1 MPGDV
6 WENRSFSLGAEQDL
20 ICYSS
25 YQRELN
31 RLYVIA
37 SPILKYLFI
46 NWSTSRNE
54 GRSPESPHLDL
65 MYQTQIRLEEWRAAL
80 PRHLAFDFDHDIS
93 LNATAAVKAHRL
105 QALSLQLTFDHL
117 ILFSHR
123 PLLAKQVQD
132 LSRKERREH
141 VSPSQPAPFDT
152 SPTRSAE
159 QVMSDRISSSPAEW
173 WRAALRTSRVT
184 QLPLVAQLA
193 TDGHLVAFLGINLL
207 NAAIV
212 LIVCALTDPLSDNA
226 QEAKRNITR
235 IARLQEAL
243 AQRSQLAFQSSTVLR
258 SMIAMVLEREGEAML
273 ASVRPVHD
281 RGEVS
286 GCSPQQT
293 PPFSVEDALRRPL
306 TLFEDRTG
314 HEAAA
319 LGAGQYVD
327 EGRRLN
333 DSLESV
339 HKGQFRPPRSYCRAV

>member
-1 MPGDV
+1 
-6 WENRSFSLGAEQDL
+6 
-20 ICYSS
+20 
-25 YQRELN
+25 
-31 RLYVIA
+31 
-37 SPILKYLFI
+37 
-46 NWSTSRNE
+46 
-54 GRSPESPHLDL
+54 

-93 LNATAAVKAHRL
+93 LDATATVKAHRL

-117 ILFSHR
+117 IIFSHR
-123 PLLAKQVQD
+123 PLLAKQGQD
-132 LSRKERREH
+132 LSRQERREQQL
-141 VSPSQPAPFDT
+141 SPGQSAAFET
-152 SPTRSAE
+152 SSASRSAE
-159 QVMSDRISSSPAEW
+159 QAMNDRISSSPAEW

-184 QLPLVAQLA
+184 QLPSVAQLA

-243 AQRSQLAFQSSTVLR
+243 AQRSQLASQSSTVLR

-273 ASVRPVHD
+273 ASVRPVHGGD
-281 RGEVS
+281 EIA
-286 GCSPQQT
+286 GCTSQQT

-306 TLFEDRTG
+306 TLFEDRPGQET
-314 HEAAA
+314 AAF
-319 LGAGQYVD
+319 GAGQQYVD

-333 DSLESV
+333 ESLESV
-339 HKGQFRPPRSYCRAV
+339 HKGGFPSSYATQLNILS

>member
-6 WENRSFSLGAEQDL
+6 WENRSFSPGAEQDL

-37 SPILKYLFI
+37 SPILKHLFI

-93 LNATAAVKAHRL
+93 LDATAAVKAHRL

-132 LSRKERREH
+132 LSRKERHEH
-141 VSPSQPAPFDT
+141 LSPSQSAPFDAT
-152 SPTRSAE
+152 PRSAE
-159 QVMSDRISSSPAEW
+159 QAMSDRISSSPAEW

-207 NAAIV
+207 NAAVV

-243 AQRSQLAFQSSTVLR
+243 AQRSQLALQSSTVLR

-281 RGEVS
+281 RGEVA

-333 DSLESV
+333 ESLESV
-339 HKGQFRPPRSYCRAV
+339 HKGESRSLRSS